1 MYVITTP
8 DSAAASIGRVASP
21 TNNQPTDP
29 TKRWAE
35 QQHVLQLDLSPLSLS
50 VVIVSQIVHAY
61 RIKPNSSKS
70 LLIEIV
76 LLFHRLQLLDF
87 ALLNFSAEHGY
98 MSWGILKR
106 SITFW
111 KKISPENCAKKK
123 LTDMKGWS
131 VKKHPFNL
139 FFQLAG

>member
-8 DSAAASIGRVASP
+8 DSAAASIGMSSIP
-21 TNNQPTDP
+21 NQQPTDRP
-29 TKRWAE
+29 NQTLSRAAK
-35 QQHVLQLDLSPLSLS
+35 QHVLQLDLSPLSLS

-70 LLIEIV
+70 LIEIV

-98 MSWGILKR
+98 MS
-106 SITFW
+106 
-111 KKISPENCAKKK
+111 
-123 LTDMKGWS
+123 
-131 VKKHPFNL
+131 
-139 FFQLAG
+139 